1 MQTFSRILIVFAF
14 CCAVIP
20 APLSAQSATGS
31 GAAQSTT
38 GPQQWLVDYGFAR
51 QEARRLGLPL
61 LIHFSASWCGPC
73 RQMEGETL
81 NTPAML
87 SMIGTQMLALK
98 IDSDEDPGL
107 VEAFRVDSL
116 PTDVIVAPEGQ
127 IVFRTSGY
135 QARNSYL
142 ANVRHWSKQFPD
154 ERAAA
159 LAKLNPP
166 AGPEQPVASNGP
178 STSTRPAP
186 VVSGPQT
193 PVVRSDDAQRPDSPS
208 SVTELVGLAGYSPVA
223 IKTRRVWAK
232 GRQDLA
238 VTWQGVVYYLA
249 NDREYAAFR
258 NAPHRYA
265 PRMLGCDPVLLW
277 KSDRAVQGVVEYG
290 AFYDGDLYLFTTRET
305 RDSFKLNPEQFVK
318 VRHVLNP
325 EDVIGTRIR

>member
-1 MQTFSRILIVFAF
+1 MQTFSRILIVFVLF
-14 CCAVIP
+14 GIVTP
-20 APLSAQSATGS
+20 SSLSAQSAAGP
-31 GAAQSTT
+31 GATQSTT
-38 GPQQWLVDYGFAR
+38 GPRQWLVDYGFAR

-81 NTPAML
+81 NSPAML
-87 SMIGTQMLALK
+87 SIIGTQMLALK

-135 QARNSYL
+135 QASSQYL
-142 ANVRHWSKQFPD
+142 ANVRHWSEQFPD
-154 ERAAA
+154 ERATA

-166 AGPEQPVASNGP
+166 VDPEQSVASNRP
-178 STSTRPAP
+178 PTSTRPAP
-186 VVSGPQT
+186 VISGPQNSAAG
-193 PVVRSDDAQRPDSPS
+193 SDDIQRPDSPPS
-208 SVTELVGLAGYSPVA
+208 ATELIGLAGYSPVA
-223 IKTRRVWAK
+223 IKTRRVWVK

-249 NDREYAAFR
+249 NDREYAAFK

-277 KSDRAVQGVVEYG
+277 NSDRAVQGVVEYG

-305 RDSFKLNPEQFVK
+305 RDSFKLNPDRFVK

-325 EDVIGTRIR
+325 ENVVGTRIR